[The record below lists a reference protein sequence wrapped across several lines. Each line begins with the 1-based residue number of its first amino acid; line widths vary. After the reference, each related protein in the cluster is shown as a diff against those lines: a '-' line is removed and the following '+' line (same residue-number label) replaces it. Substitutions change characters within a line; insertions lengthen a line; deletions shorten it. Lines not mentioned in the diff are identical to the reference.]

1 MKLIIGLTLA
11 LLLIIAGYVYF
22 NEVKAEQVS
31 LQVEEEVMVEGM
43 ETLDV
48 RATSADVIFASI
60 PSDKLSVKL
69 VGNVNKDNKKNHQI
83 EVTEQGE
90 TLNVTYIPKKKNEF
104 GFNFVSSNVR
114 VLVSLPEKSF
124 DTFTVRTTSG
134 DIEGEAT
141 ATDNLSLESTSGSQH
156 VKGLASN
163 EEVALTSTSGNI
175 TLSQSEVKDLSIE
188 TTSGNIEMEDLVA
201 ASAEVNSTSGNV
213 SLETK
218 DVSKEFEITTTSGNV
233 ETIYKKNP
241 SNLRILFEGNS
252 GEADINLEEMLYRVK
267 EENELD
273 GEIGAA
279 TNTLA
284 VETTSG
290 DLKVEYESE

>member
-1 MKLIIGLTLA
+1 MKLIVGLTLA

-43 ETLDV
+43 ETLEV
-48 RATSADVIFASI
+48 KTTSADVIFASI

-69 VGNVNKDNKKNHQI
+69 VGNVNKDNKENHQL
-83 EVTEQGE
+83 EVTEQGG

-114 VLVSLPEKSF
+114 VLVSLPENAF
-124 DTFTVRTTSG
+124 ETFNVRTTSG

-141 ATDNLSLESTSGSQH
+141 TTDNLSLQSTSGSQH
-156 VKGLASN
+156 VKGYTSN

-188 TTSGNIEMEDLVA
+188 TTSGNIEMEGLVA
-201 ASAEVNSTSGNV
+201 ESAEVNSTSGNV

-218 DVSKEFEITTTSGNV
+218 EVSKEFEVTTTSGNV

-241 SNLRILFEGNS
+241 TNLRILFEGNS
-252 GEADINLEEMLYRVK
+252 GEAKITLKEMLYSVK
-267 EENELD
+267 EENELN

-290 DLKVEYESE
+290 NLTVKHKGE